1 MNNSNMRDAFSLDAK
16 RNQKKDL
23 EIGYGE
29 GESIA
34 VAEIADLQK
43 RVKRKHPLAQFRIVD
58 CAVLGDWSYKTVA
71 IKLNP
76 INLCFDARV
85 DCFIGLRGRDTHYV
99 VASVSTARTREIPYE
114 DRELFH
120 IDYCDKDFTSITKS
134 LSRAVKV
141 INNTVS
147 WTPTSTVKKAF
158 GYYAEYFQGGLDRA
172 QKKLNDLKR
181 GVFSTINGAKINEAL
196 LEYCIAGMENRPV
209 SGEISHLITD
219 NVEKYLVSKK
229 DLGESV
235 SVCDGL
241 QMLALC
247 KLKGSER
254 IYYHKLDY
262 RPYGTPPADLP
273 SIFCGVGDINELPE
287 EVLGKLFTMQSIG
300 EENMEAVL
308 YSRCVA
314 LDGVGASVVR
324 QSNPSG
330 NCGHTTPFTSEIMCA
345 YVSPE
350 TIEQLYKPEATLS
363 WS

>member
-1 MNNSNMRDAFSLDAK
+1 MNYANQEEAFGLDVK
-16 RNQKKDL
+16 RNQEKD
-23 EIGYGE
+23 IGYGE

-34 VAEIADLQK
+34 KTEIADLKK
-43 RVKRKHPLAQFRIVD
+43 RVRRKHPLAQFIIVD
-58 CAVLGDWSYKTVA
+58 CAVLGDWSYKTVV

-85 DCFIGLRGRDTHYV
+85 DCFMTLGGHDTHYV

-114 DRELFH
+114 DRQLFN

-141 INNTVS
+141 INNTGS
-147 WTPTSTVKKAF
+147 CTPTSTVKKAF
-158 GYYAEYFQGGLDRA
+158 DYYAQNFQEGLLSA

-181 GVFSTINGAKINEAL
+181 GVFSAINGSKTSEAL
-196 LEYCIAGMENRPV
+196 LEYCLAGMEGRPV

-219 NVEKYLVSKK
+219 SVEKYLVSKK

-247 KLKGSER
+247 KLAGSER
-254 IYYHKLDY
+254 IYYHGLDY
-262 RPYGTPPADLP
+262 KPYGMPPAVLP
-273 SIFCGVGDINELPE
+273 SIFCSVGNLNELPE

-300 EENMEAVL
+300 EDNMEPIS

-314 LDGVGASVVR
+314 LDGVGASVKQTDSR
-324 QSNPSG
+324 TAGQTRTNI
-330 NCGHTTPFTSEIMCA
+330 PFASDIMCV

-350 TIEQLYKPEATLS
+350 TIEQLYKEGPLS
-363 WS
+363 CS

>member
-1 MNNSNMRDAFSLDAK
+1 MYNSNIEDAFSLDAK
-16 RNQKKDL
+16 RNQEKD
-23 EIGYGE
+23 IGYGD

-34 VAEIADLQK
+34 TAEIAELQK
-43 RVKRKHPLAQFRIVD
+43 RVKRKHPLAQFRIVG

-71 IKLNP
+71 IKLSP

-114 DRELFH
+114 DRELFN
-120 IDYCDKDFTSITKS
+120 IDYCDKEFTSITKS

-141 INNTVS
+141 VNNTVS
-147 WTPTSTVKKAF
+147 WTPTLTVKKAF
-158 GYYAEYFQGGLDRA
+158 DYYAEYFQAGLDRA

-181 GVFSTINGAKINEAL
+181 GVFSTINGAKTNEAL
-196 LEYCIAGMENRPV
+196 LEYCLAGMENRPV
-209 SGEISHLITD
+209 SGEISNLITD
-219 NVEKYLVSKK
+219 SVEKYLVSKK

-247 KLKGSER
+247 KLADSER
-254 IYYHKLDY
+254 IYYHRIDY
-262 RPYGTPPADLP
+262 KPYGAPPAVLP

-300 EENMEAVL
+300 EDNMEVIS

-314 LDGVGASVVR
+314 LDGVGATVKNQIDNAR
-324 QSNPSG
+324 K
-330 NCGHTTPFTSEIMCA
+330 TTNIPFASEIMCV
-345 YVSPE
+345 YVAPE
-350 TIEQLYKPEATLS
+350 TLEQLYKSEAALS
-363 WS
+363 CS